1 MQARRLW
8 AERSITA
15 LLDSEVAPA
24 PAKPELRQLGRCIHV
39 GLLCVQEKPGDRP
52 SMSEVVE
59 MLSSSTSAQQQLV
72 EPRVPMVGSRILAM
86 ILESDADAADLSR
99 PTVYE
104 TMGQT
109 RT

>member
-1 MQARRLW
+1 MSVNICLLQAWRLW

-24 PAKPELRQLGRCIHV
+24 PVKPELRQLGRCIHV

-59 MLSSSTSAQQQLV
+59 MLSSSSTGAQQQLAV
-72 EPRVPMVGSRILAM
+72 PRVGSRILAM
-86 ILESDADAADLSR
+86 FLEADLST

-109 RT
+109 QT

>member
-1 MQARRLW
+1 MQAWRLW
-8 AERSITA
+8 AERSITV

-39 GLLCVQEKPGDRP
+39 GLLCVQEKPGNRP

-59 MLSSSTSAQQQLV
+59 MLSSTSTQQQLV

-86 ILESDADAADLSR
+86 FLEADAADLSR

-104 TMGQT
+104 TMA
-109 RT
+109 

>member
-1 MQARRLW
+1 LLQAWRLW

-24 PAKPELRQLGRCIHV
+24 PAKPELRQLGRFIHV

-59 MLSSSTSAQQQLV
+59 MLSSSSTGAQQQLI

-86 ILESDADAADLSR
+86 FLEADAADLSR

-104 TMGQT
+104 TMG
-109 RT
+109 

>member
-1 MQARRLW
+1 MSVNICCGLW

-24 PAKPELRQLGRCIHV
+24 PVKPELRQLGRCIHV

-59 MLSSSTSAQQQLV
+59 MLSSSSTGAQQQLAV
-72 EPRVPMVGSRILAM
+72 PRVGSRILAM
-86 ILESDADAADLSR
+86 FLADLST

-109 RT
+109 QT